1 MWECRQ
7 CQCCQCGSVASGQ
20 CCQLAGRGG
29 GRAGARHSRGGGCRV
44 APPRWRLSMWR
55 RGARRKRCRRW
66 RNGCDPRAAATRKMR
81 VVPVRRVRR
90 PRPEGGR
97 SKLRPSQGGALLFV
111 PIVFGLR
118 AEHPAAFLGGAFVME
133 NMRKPDDMVLN
144 PLLRKT
150 QMLCDIL
157 RRPCRIL

>member
-1 MWECRQ
+1 
-7 CQCCQCGSVASGQ
+7 
-20 CCQLAGRGG
+20 
-29 GRAGARHSRGGGCRV
+29 
-44 APPRWRLSMWR
+44 
-55 RGARRKRCRRW
+55 
-66 RNGCDPRAAATRKMR
+66 MR
-81 VVPVRRVRR
+81 VVPVRRVRG

-118 AEHPAAFLGGAFVME
+118 AEHPAAFLGRTFVME
-133 NMRKPDDMVLN
+133 YMRKLGDMVLN

-157 RRPCRIL
+157 RRPCRTL